1 MNETKKTI
9 IFGGVAIALA
19 LLAFVTAPRKA
30 KPNAFLDQGE
40 AFFPEFKDPTTAT
53 SLEVISFDE
62 ATGSASPF
70 KVILKEGKWS
80 IPSHYDYPADGKE
93 RLAKTAAS
101 VIDIKKDDFRTDN
114 VADHEACGVVDP
126 LDEKATALTG
136 RGQRVTLKGSGE
148 QMLADFI
155 IGKQV
160 EGREGFRYVRVP
172 EQKRVYAVRMNADL
186 STKFSDWI
194 EADLLLV
201 NKDDLQQIVRKDYS
215 IDERRGTIQQ
225 RDNLIVNK
233 DDKGVWAVNNMPAG
247 QEVDNTKMGNFLTGL
262 DELTIVGIRTKP
274 AGLTQTLERATNGLT
289 QEDVFSLQSKGY
301 YFGPNGQLFS
311 NEGELQARTKDGV
324 TYTLRFGEVVY
335 GTGADVSAGAEA
347 VNTDRSKPGEN
358 RYLFIT
364 TTFDAKAFPP
374 APAKPKDTSF
384 MGKADSL
391 LTSSERANKELQ
403 NKYDEWERN
412 VGKGQKISEDLN
424 KRFAKWYY
432 VISSASFDKLKLVRK
447 DLLKAKS

>member
-1 MNETKKTI
+1 
-9 IFGGVAIALA
+9 
-19 LLAFVTAPRKA
+19 
-30 KPNAFLDQGE
+30 
-40 AFFPEFKDPTTAT
+40 
-53 SLEVISFDE
+53 
-62 ATGSASPF
+62 
-70 KVILKEGKWS
+70 
-80 IPSHYDYPADGKE
+80 
-93 RLAKTAAS
+93 
-101 VIDIKKDDFRTDN
+101 
-114 VADHEACGVVDP
+114 
-126 LDEKATALTG
+126 
-136 RGQRVTLKGSGE
+136 
-148 QMLADFI
+148 
-155 IGKQV
+155 
-160 EGREGFRYVRVP
+160 
-172 EQKRVYAVRMNADL
+172 
-186 STKFSDWI
+186 
-194 EADLLLV
+194 
-201 NKDDLQQIVRKDYS
+201 
-215 IDERRGTIQQ
+215 
-225 RDNLIVNK
+225 
-233 DDKGVWAVNNMPAG
+233 
-247 QEVDNTKMGNFLTGL
+247 MGNFLTGL

-335 GTGADVSAGAEA
+335 GTGAEVSAGAEA
-347 VNTDRSKPGEN
+347 VNADRSKPGEN

-374 APAKPKDTSF
+374 APAKPKDSSF